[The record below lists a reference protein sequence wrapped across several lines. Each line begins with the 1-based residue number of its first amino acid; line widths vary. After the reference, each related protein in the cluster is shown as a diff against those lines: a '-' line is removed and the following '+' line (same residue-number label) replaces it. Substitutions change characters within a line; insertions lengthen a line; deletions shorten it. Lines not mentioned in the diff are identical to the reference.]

1 MIRAMIP
8 RDRPIRFYF
17 DFISPFAY
25 LGSVA
30 IERLAARLGRD
41 VEWRPVLIGI
51 TILKIMGMKP
61 LPETPLKG
69 PYLQRDFVRQA
80 GYLDVP
86 LARDA
91 APIGQL
97 IAPLPPMRAFV
108 MLNES
113 DPVLAKRFGQEVFHA
128 RWVRRENPSTPEGLT
143 LIGQRLG
150 IGADLLV
157 GANQDPAV
165 KARLTV
171 LVDEAIGLGV
181 FGVPTFQ
188 VGAELFWGADHLPQL
203 ERWLETGGW

>member
-1 MIRAMIP
+1 MSGE
-8 RDRPIRFYF
+8 PIRFYF

-30 IERLAARLGRD
+30 VERLAARRGLT

-80 GYLDVP
+80 KYLDVP
-86 LARDA
+86 LAPGA

-108 MLNES
+108 MLNGN
-113 DPVLAKRFGQEVFHA
+113 DTALAKRFAREVFAA
-128 RWVRRENPSTPEGLT
+128 RWVHRENPSTRDGLT
-143 LIGQRLG
+143 AVARRLG
-150 IGADLLV
+150 V
-157 GANQDPAV
+157 DPAPLIAANDDPAI
-165 KARLTV
+165 KERLTAQV
-171 LVDEAIGLGV
+171 NDAIALGV

-188 VGAELFWGADHLPQL
+188 IGTELFWGADHLPQL

>member
-1 MIRAMIP
+1 MSGQP
-8 RDRPIRFYF
+8 VKFYF

-30 IERLAARLGRD
+30 VERLAARLGCE

-86 LARDA
+86 LAPQA
-91 APIGQL
+91 GPIGQL
-97 IAPLPPMRAFV
+97 IAPLPPLRAFV
-108 MLNES
+108 MLDES
-113 DPVLAKRFGQEVFHA
+113 DPGLAKRFAQEVFHA

-143 LIGQRLG
+143 LIGRRLG
-150 IGADLLV
+150 VDPDRLV
-157 GANQDPAV
+157 GANRDPAV
-165 KARLTV
+165 KERLTARV
-171 LVDEAIGLGV
+171 NDAIAQGV

-188 VGAELFWGADHLPQL
+188 VGGELFWGTDHLPQL

>member
-1 MIRAMIP
+1 MSGE
-8 RDRPIRFYF
+8 PIKFYF

-30 IERLAARLGRD
+30 VERLATRIGRE

-80 GYLDVP
+80 RYLDVP

-108 MLNES
+108 MLNDD
-113 DPVLAKRFGQEVFHA
+113 DPALAKRFGQEVFHS
-128 RWVRRENPSTPEGLT
+128 RWVHRENPSTPDGLT
-143 LIGQRLG
+143 TIGQRLG
-150 IGADLLV
+150 IDPARLV
-157 GANQDPAV
+157 GANEDKAV
-165 KARLTV
+165 KERLTA
-171 LVDEAIGLGV
+171 LVNDAIDQGV

-203 ERWLETGGW
+203 ERWIETGGW

>member
-1 MIRAMIP
+1 MSGE
-8 RDRPIRFYF
+8 PIGFYF

-30 IERLAARLGRD
+30 IERLAARLGRE
-41 VEWRPVLIGI
+41 VEWRPVLVGI

-86 LARDA
+86 LAQDA

-108 MLNES
+108 MLNRI
-113 DPVLAKRFGQEVFHA
+113 DPELAKRFGQEVFAA
-128 RWVRRENPSTPEGLT
+128 RWVHRENPSTPEGLT
-143 LIGQRLG
+143 SIAQRLG
-150 IGADLLV
+150 IDPDRLIA
-157 GANQDPAV
+157 ANEDKAV
-165 KARLTV
+165 KERLTT
-171 LVDEAIGLGV
+171 LVNDAIAQGV

-188 VGAELFWGADHLPQL
+188 VGKELFWGADHLPQVG
-203 ERWLETGGW
+203 RWLETGGW

>member
-1 MIRAMIP
+1 MTGVSGE
-8 RDRPIRFYF
+8 PIKFYF

-30 IERLAARLGRD
+30 VERLAARIGRE

-86 LARDA
+86 LGSHA

-108 MLNES
+108 MLNET
-113 DPVLAKRFGQEVFHA
+113 DPALAKRFGQEVFHT
-128 RWVRRENPSTPEGLT
+128 RWVRRENPSTLEGLT
-143 LIGQRLG
+143 AIGRRLGVDPGRLIG
-150 IGADLLV
+150 
-157 GANQDPAV
+157 ANEDKAV
-165 KARLTV
+165 KERLTM
-171 LVDEAIGLGV
+171 LVNDAIGQGV

-188 VGAELFWGADHLPQL
+188 VGSELFWGADHLPQL
-203 ERWLETGGW
+203 ERWIETGGW

>member
-1 MIRAMIP
+1 MSRQRIN
-8 RDRPIRFYF
+8 FYF

-30 IERLAARLGRD
+30 VERLAARLGHE
-41 VEWRPVLIGI
+41 VEWRPVLLGI

-80 GYLDVP
+80 AYLDVP
-86 LARDA
+86 LSPQA
-91 APIGQL
+91 APMGQP
-97 IAPLPPMRAFV
+97 IAPLPPMRAFTL
-108 MLNES
+108 LNES
-113 DPVLAKRFGQEVFHA
+113 DPPLAKRFAQEVFNA

-143 LIGQRLG
+143 LIGGRLG
-150 IGADLLV
+150 IDPDRLI
-157 GANQDPAV
+157 GANQDTAV
-165 KARLTV
+165 KERLTAQV
-171 LVDEAIGLGV
+171 NDAIAQGV

-188 VGAELFWGADHLPQL
+188 VGKELFWGGDHLPQL

>member
-1 MIRAMIP
+1 MSGE
-8 RDRPIRFYF
+8 PIRFYF

-30 IERLAARLGRD
+30 VERLAAKTGRL

-51 TILKIMGMKP
+51 TILRIMGMKP

-80 GYLDVP
+80 KYLDVP
-86 LARDA
+86 LADAA
-91 APIGQL
+91 APIAQL

-108 MLNES
+108 RLNET
-113 DPVLAKRFGQEVFHA
+113 DPALAKKFAQEVFHT
-128 RWVRRENPSTPEGLT
+128 RWVRRENPSTPDGLAA
-143 LIGQRLG
+143 IGRRLG
-150 IGADLLV
+150 IDPAKLV
-157 GANQDPAV
+157 TANDDPAV
-165 KARLTV
+165 KERLTAQV
-171 LVDEAIGLGV
+171 NDAIAQGV
-181 FGVPTFQ
+181 FGVPMFQ

>member
-1 MIRAMIP
+1 MSGE
-8 RDRPIRFYF
+8 PIRFYF

-30 IERLAARLGRD
+30 VERLAAKTGRL

-51 TILKIMGMKP
+51 TILRIMGMKP

-80 GYLDVP
+80 KYLDVP
-86 LARDA
+86 LAADA
-91 APIGQL
+91 APIAQL

-108 MLNES
+108 RLNET
-113 DPVLAKRFGQEVFHA
+113 DPALAKKFAQEVFHT
-128 RWVRRENPSTPEGLT
+128 RWVRRENPSTADGLAA
-143 LIGQRLG
+143 IGRRLG
-150 IGADLLV
+150 I
-157 GANQDPAV
+157 DPAKLV
-165 KARLTV
+165 TANDDPAIKERLTAQV
-171 LVDEAIGLGV
+171 NDAIAQGV
-181 FGVPTFQ
+181 FGVPMFQ

>member
-1 MIRAMIP
+1 MSGE
-8 RDRPIRFYF
+8 PIKFYF

-30 IERLAARLGRD
+30 VERLAARLGRD
-41 VEWRPVLIGI
+41 VAWRPVLVGI

-86 LARDA
+86 LAGDA
-91 APIGQL
+91 APITQS
-97 IAPLPPMRAFV
+97 IAPLPPMRAFT
-108 MLNES
+108 MLNETDS
-113 DPVLAKRFGQEVFHA
+113 ALAKRFGQEVFHT

-143 LIGQRLG
+143 GIGRRLG
-150 IGADLLV
+150 IDPDRLIA
-157 GANQDPAV
+157 ANDDKAV
-165 KARLTV
+165 KERLTI
-171 LVDEAIGLGV
+171 LVNDAIAQGV

-188 VGAELFWGADHLPQL
+188 VGTELFWGADHLPQL

>member
-1 MIRAMIP
+1 M
-8 RDRPIRFYF
+8 RDGMSREPIRFYF

-30 IERLAARLGRD
+30 VERLAAKTGRA

-51 TILKIMGMKP
+51 TILRIMGMKA

-86 LARDA
+86 LARGA

-108 MLNES
+108 MLNEK
-113 DPVLAKRFGQEVFHA
+113 DKALAKRFAQEVFAA
-128 RWVRRENPSTPEGLT
+128 RWVHRENPSTPEGLT
-143 LIGQRLG
+143 SVARRLG
-150 IGADLLV
+150 V
-157 GANQDPAV
+157 DPAPLIAANDAPAI
-165 KARLTV
+165 KERLTV
-171 LVDEAIGLGV
+171 QVNDAIAAGV

-188 VGAELFWGADHLPQL
+188 VGKELFWGADHLPQL